1 MDEIPTAADL
11 DRRLSTI
18 MHEAHEKARAESA
31 GLKSEFAAHG
41 AGRSPR
47 LIAAVAGRVNA
58 IHKQAFAEAIPVVL
72 DFAKRMQIDIK
83 QLSLLARPHLEG
95 LANTLLAEIPV
106 AGFAVEQLRFRT
118 QYGEVFDLR
127 LDRAFRDVEIGLTQ
141 DRSAIADP
149 QTSQSQALRLL
160 KGLYDRGRDRSEI
173 IPVARLAQEV
183 GLSEQ
188 QAQSAWRYLQE
199 KGLIETFHIPFTAR
213 IDAAGVD
220 AVEAARRDSDQP
232 SRAFPSISYNAA
244 HVDTVIDAQQAG
256 AQPAPNQTGADRA
269 QDDSDLAFLVREFA
283 AHFEELRLEAGEKQ
297 TAKTQLAALEA
308 QLAGEP
314 NPVRVQQAGRA
325 LRNITEDAISDH
337 IAKAARPT
345 VWDRI
350 SAIMSAEF

>member
-1 MDEIPTAADL
+1 M
-11 DRRLSTI
+11 
-18 MHEAHEKARAESA
+18 
-31 GLKSEFAAHG
+31 
-41 AGRSPR
+41 
-47 LIAAVAGRVNA
+47 
-58 IHKQAFAEAIPVVL
+58 PVVL

-83 QLSLLARPHLEG
+83 QISLLARPQLEN
-95 LANTLLAEIPV
+95 LVNTLLAEIPA

-118 QYGEVFDLR
+118 QYGEVFELR

-141 DRSAIADP
+141 DRSAITDP

-199 KGLIETFHIPFTAR
+199 KGLIETFHIPYTAR
-213 IDAAGVD
+213 IDGAGDAAI
-220 AVEAARRDSDQP
+220 EAARRDPDRP

-244 HVDTVIDAQQAG
+244 HVDTVINAQQAG
-256 AQPAPNQTGADRA
+256 AQPTPNQTGADSA
-269 QDDSDLAFLVREFA
+269 QDISDLAFLVREFA
-283 AHFEELRLEAGEKQ
+283 AHFEELALDAGEKQ
-297 TAKTQLAALEA
+297 TAKAQLATLEA

-325 LRNITEDAISDH
+325 LRNITEDAISDR
-337 IAKAARPT
+337 IAKAAQPT